1 MVRIGEIE
9 IPGAP
14 EADVDRTNLVWGACP
29 PHHFYE
35 WENLMVEVLSEVNW
49 GKVVE
54 PVTKVFTKKKE
65 EPKFLEEQI
74 RDHYPCDVEPKEEDK

>member
-1 MVRIGEIE
+1 
-9 IPGAP
+9 
-14 EADVDRTNLVWGACP
+14 LVWGACP

-35 WENLMVEVLSEVNW
+35 WEILMVEVLSEVNW

-54 PVTKVFTKKKE
+54 PVTKVFTKKKT

-74 RDHYPCDVEPKEEDK
+74 RESYPCDVEPKDEEK